1 MPQNALLAID
11 QGTTSSRAIV
21 FSENAEIIASSQLEF
36 TQFYPNDGWVEH
48 DPEEIW
54 STTLTV
60 CKDAIAIAQEAG
72 YLIKSIGITN
82 QRETTVVWDRK
93 TGKAIYNAIVWQ
105 DRRTADICAKLSS
118 KNIDL
123 SSRSGLR
130 LDPYFSA
137 TKIAWILDN
146 VEGARQ
152 RASAGDL
159 AFGTIDTFLIWRLTG
174 GVVHATD
181 TTNASRTNLMNLH
194 TLAWDD
200 ELLSLFNVP
209 AAVLPEIKQSE
220 DDFGTTADGLLDQRY
235 PIGGVAGDQQAAL
248 IGQCCFTPGTLKST
262 YGTGCFALVNTG
274 ETPLRSSNQL
284 LTTVGYSI
292 NGKTSYALEGSIFIA
307 GAAVQWLRDGIK
319 VIDNAKQTKALAET
333 VEDSHGV
340 VLVPAFAGLGAPHWD
355 PHARGSVFG
364 LTRGTT
370 EAHLARAALESVC
383 YQTHDLLNAMQ
394 QDGIEVASIRVD
406 GGMVANNW
414 VCQYLADILNIDVV
428 RPQVMETTAL
438 GAAYLAGLHCGLYK
452 DLTQLTAQNPI
463 DKTFE
468 ASMSSEQRSKSITR
482 WKAAVDA
489 TRLFAQTAQQAETQ

>member
-1 MPQNALLAID
+1 MTKNALLAID

-21 FSENAEIIASSQLEF
+21 FSEDAQIVANSQLEF
-36 TQFYPNDGWVEH
+36 GQIYPDDGWVEH

-54 STTLTV
+54 STTVKV
-60 CKDAIAIAQEAG
+60 CSEAIASAQAAG
-72 YLIKSIGITN
+72 YAVQSIGITN
-82 QRETTVVWDRK
+82 QRETTVVWDRQ
-93 TGKAIYNAIVWQ
+93 TGKPVYNAIVWQ
-105 DRRTADICAKLSS
+105 DRRTANICAKLESH
-118 KNIDL
+118 NVDL

-137 TKIAWILDN
+137 TKIAWILNN
-146 VEGARQ
+146 VEGARE
-152 RASAGDL
+152 RANAGDL
-159 AFGTIDTFLIWRLTG
+159 AFGTIDTFLIWRLTAG
-174 GVVHATD
+174 AVHATD
-181 TTNASRTNLMNLH
+181 TTNASRTSLMNLH

-200 ELLSLFNVP
+200 ELLDLFNVP
-209 AAVLPEIKQSE
+209 NSVLPEIKQSA
-220 DDFGTTADGLLDQRY
+220 DDYGLTAEGILDQRY
-235 PIGGVAGDQQAAL
+235 LIGGVAGDQQAAL

-274 ETPLRSSNQL
+274 EKPLPSSNQL

-319 VIDNAKQTKALAET
+319 VIENAKQTKTLAET

-383 YQTHDLLNAMQ
+383 YQTHDLLTAMQ
-394 QDGIEVASIRVD
+394 HDGIAVGAIRVD

-414 VCQYLADILNIDVV
+414 VCQYLSNILDIDVV

-438 GAAYLAGLHCGLYK
+438 GAAYLAGLQCGLYQ
-452 DLTQLTAQNPI
+452 DLAQLAAQNPI
-463 DKTFE
+463 DRTFK
-468 ASMSSEQRSKSITR
+468 ASMVSKQRSRSIAR
-482 WKAAVDA
+482 WQAAVDA
-489 TRLFAQTAQQAETQ
+489 TRLFAQTAWHEET